1 METAPPTVYLLYG
14 NHELGFAEFIE
25 RLKEKMGEPEN
36 ALMNINRLPRES
48 LNLDRLEQIA
58 TTLPFLTQRRL
69 IIVEQP
75 TLLMKSNDQRDRFFH
90 LLSNL
95 PPSSALV
102 LIEQIDFRSTRGR
115 IPSKPAQLIQ
125 WLEEQPSVFIR
136 RFEAPHGAQLARWIQ
151 DRASALGGKFEPQA
165 AQLLAEY
172 VADDV
177 NLAHQEIIKL
187 ITYVDGERAV
197 GVTDIEQLTPFY
209 GQSNVFAMV
218 DALGQRD
225 AKGALHNLKRLMDD
239 ASPLY
244 IFVMVIRQFRLLLL
258 AKDAMAARRDPAKAL
273 NVSSFVAQKII
284 AQAKNFSLSDLE
296 IIYHQ
301 LLKMDVDSKTGRDKT
316 DVALE
321 RFITQLAH

>member
-1 METAPPTVYLLYG
+1 MQTSPPTVYLLYG
-14 NHELGFAEFIE
+14 NHELGFTEFIE

-36 ALMNINRLPRES
+36 ALMNIDRLAAEN

-69 IIVEQP
+69 IIAEQP
-75 TLLMKSNDQRDRFFH
+75 TRLMKSKEQRDRFFQ

-95 PPSSALV
+95 PPSSALL
-102 LIEQIDFRSTRGR
+102 LIEHIDFRSTRGR
-115 IPSKPAQLIQ
+115 TPARSAELIQ
-125 WLEEQPSVFIR
+125 WLEAQPNAFIR
-136 RFEAPHGAQLARWIQ
+136 RFEAPQGTQFERWVQ
-151 DRASALGGKFEPQA
+151 EHASALGGEFEPQA

-187 ITYVDGERAV
+187 LTYVDGVRAV
-197 GVTDIEQLTPFY
+197 AVTDIELLTPFY

-225 AKGALHNLKRLMDD
+225 AKGALRNLKRLMEDE
-239 ASPLY
+239 SPLY

-258 AKDAMAARRDPAKAL
+258 AKEAMRSKHDPAKAL
-273 NVSSFVAQKII
+273 KVSSFVAQKII
-284 AQAKNFSLSDLE
+284 AQAKKFSVGDLE
-296 IIYHQ
+296 LIYHE
-301 LLKMDVDSKTGRDKT
+301 LLKIDVDSKTGRDKT